1 VTASLGLA
9 LYPQDGAD
17 DAPLVHAAD
26 AALYRA
32 KEGGRNCV
40 VLSGD
45 RMDAAALPDEYSW
58 PKHSFG
64 VRYFESA
71 ALLDV
76 SCVTRPASR

>member
-32 KEGGRNCV
+32 KEGGRNRV

-58 PKHSFG
+58 PNT
-64 VRYFESA
+64 VSA
-71 ALLDV
+71 SDTSKVPPCSTSVA
-76 SCVTRPASR
+76 